1 MNSTT
6 KIIVIGAASLALAG
20 GVTAGIAAA
29 DPSTSPTPST
39 SATPTPGTK
48 KADKSAEKNAGKKAE
63 RKAARK
69 ADQQAGGGAREIR
82 RALHGEV
89 TLAGKQHEVVVFQR
103 GKVASVDS
111 STITLRSNDAFTGT
125 YALAPTTKVRA
136 KLDAATIGDVEPG
149 DRVLVIANKSGDVST
164 ARVVVRR
171 GD

>member
-6 KIIVIGAASLALAG
+6 KIIVVSVASLALAG

-29 DPSTSPTPST
+29 DPSTSPSPTPTT

-48 KADKSAEKNAGKKAE
+48 KADKNPDKKAE
-63 RKAARK
+63 KKAARK

-89 TLAGKQHEVVVFQR
+89 TLAGKQHQVVVFQR
-103 GKVASVDS
+103 GQVVSVDGS
-111 STITLRSNDAFTGT
+111 AITLRSNDAFTGT
-125 YALAPTTKVRA
+125 YAVASTTKVRV
-136 KLDAATIGDVEPG
+136 KQTPGTIADVEPG
-149 DRVLVIANKSGDVST
+149 DRVLVLADKGDDVST

-171 GD
+171 AA